1 MGLISQKTIEQIK
14 NAADI
19 LDVVGEFVALQ
30 PAGKNHKGLCPF
42 HNEKTPSFFVSKER
56 NSFHC
61 FGCGEKGDAITFVM
75 KYKNLAYVESL
86 RYLAERYNIA
96 IETDVFE
103 PQQANIDRYY
113 RINEEALQFYALH
126 LTNLEKGQDALAYL
140 RSRDLDIHTIQY
152 FEIGY
157 APRELDALYQY
168 LKTKYEEI
176 DLLSIGLIKKTE
188 TGYIDLFRD
197 RIIFPIKNELGKVV
211 GFSGRTFAGGFD
223 EPKYVNSPYTEI
235 FTKGEVVYN
244 LDKAQTFI
252 RKEKRITLYEG
263 YMDVIASV
271 KAGVKDAVCSMGT
284 QLTPRQ
290 AALLKRYADKVL
302 LCYDGDAAGF
312 EATAKAATIL
322 EEAGLSVQV
331 VLLPDGLDPD
341 DFVKKNSAKAFQ
353 EYLAKQQLDLYDF
366 RYLFM
371 TRGVDLKKPSAIESL
386 KARLF
391 DFLITE
397 NSGSISEIFIA
408 RLAEDCKVTYESLRE
423 DFNNYRL
430 TKAIHLQQKQ
440 RRATKIDQPIIKA
453 GEAAENILIN
463 YCLNSEAFRNRL
475 ADLLSPGFWLDSLNR
490 QIAVE
495 IETLAADSPQ
505 LLTRST
511 IITRFSAGTRDKVA
525 NRLFAEGYEYN
536 DTEFSQCVT
545 TIRIRD
551 VEYELADIKDRMDL
565 IENISAEKL
574 QLANRR
580 TELHKIRQD
589 LKAEQKRKPNGQ
601 KRNHQ

>member
-271 KAGVKDAVCSMGT
+271 KAGVKDA
-284 QLTPRQ
+284 
-290 AALLKRYADKVL
+290 
-302 LCYDGDAAGF
+302 
-312 EATAKAATIL
+312 
-322 EEAGLSVQV
+322 
-331 VLLPDGLDPD
+331 
-341 DFVKKNSAKAFQ
+341 
-353 EYLAKQQLDLYDF
+353 
-366 RYLFM
+366 
-371 TRGVDLKKPSAIESL
+371 
-386 KARLF
+386 
-391 DFLITE
+391 
-397 NSGSISEIFIA
+397 EIG
-408 RLAEDCKVTYESLRE
+408 
-423 DFNNYRL
+423 
-430 TKAIHLQQKQ
+430 
-440 RRATKIDQPIIKA
+440 RAH
-453 GEAAENILIN
+453 
-463 YCLNSEAFRNRL
+463 
-475 ADLLSPGFWLDSLNR
+475 
-490 QIAVE
+490 V
-495 IETLAADSPQ
+495 
-505 LLTRST
+505 
-511 IITRFSAGTRDKVA
+511 
-525 NRLFAEGYEYN
+525 
-536 DTEFSQCVT
+536 
-545 TIRIRD
+545 
-551 VEYELADIKDRMDL
+551 
-565 IENISAEKL
+565 
-574 QLANRR
+574 
-580 TELHKIRQD
+580 
-589 LKAEQKRKPNGQ
+589 
-601 KRNHQ
+601 